1 MLRLLR
7 VINDRALKA
16 GQKCRVDEMCGI
28 GGPGGFPQ
36 GRELQV
42 VNRVKRRVFTVQR
55 QLVEG
60 DCLLS
65 SPNIPVRVSSNGRAY

>member
-1 MLRLLR
+1 
-7 VINDRALKA
+7 
-16 GQKCRVDEMCGI
+16 MCGI

-42 VNRVKRRVFTVQR
+42 VHRVERRVFTVQR

-65 SPNIPVRVSSNGRAY
+65 SPNIPVRVSSHG

>member
-1 MLRLLR
+1 MACYFCYAYVNYRS
-7 VINDRALKA
+7 LKA
-16 GQKCRVDEMCGI
+16 GQRCRVDKMCGI

-42 VNRVKRRVFTVQR
+42 VHRVERRVFTVQR

-65 SPNIPVRVSSNGRAY
+65 SPNIPVRVSSHG